1 MTNIEGERVEEEEKK
16 PKKANKFLFFIK
28 ACFKAFFVGGLLLI
42 LGLIFIA
49 NSYYSS
55 LVNEFKHLQ
64 PKNNATQTVYYDK
77 NEEVIYESYGAKE
90 SEPVKLSEIPDYAV
104 KATLAAED
112 LDYYRHDA
120 YDLKGIFRAVYR
132 NYTTSTGS
140 RLDKLKVILDQ
151 KSYTEGGSTITQQ
164 LVKNRYLTNERSFE
178 RKVKEIVYAIELE
191 KKYTKDEILEQYLSN
206 IYYGEQALGIINA
219 SQAYYGKDAK
229 DLTLAEASMLAG
241 LPAAPTQYS
250 PVSGDFFE
258 SKKRQEY
265 VLQRMYLA
273 GFITLDEAKAA
284 ANEELVFDDKKDI
297 VMSKYPF
304 YVDWV
309 NEEVIKQYGKEKAES
324 GGLKVYTSLD
334 PKIQE
339 MAEKKAKEQVEKF
352 KYNNVSNA
360 AVVVMDTE
368 SGEVVAMVGGTDYEK
383 SKVNVATALRQPG
396 SSFKPVVYYTGLE
409 NGYTAVSKFIDKY
422 VNFGGNPAYAPR
434 NYSGGYS
441 GYVTMRDSLARSL
454 NIPAVE
460 MLKLVG
466 LDKVIETA
474 DKAGLG
480 LGEEAKKCGLSLAL
494 GCKEMRLI
502 DLAGVYGTFANNG
515 LQKKPKGY
523 VKILDSSGEN
533 IAKKD
538 KAEQIFDSA
547 NSYIITHILSD
558 EKARRVVFGAGNKL
572 EIKRPAAAKTG
583 TTDNYTD
590 SWTIG
595 FTPDYLVGVW
605 MGNNDRKPMR
615 VISGIEGAAYI
626 WHDIMTEIHKDLP
639 VRDFT
644 RPYGISELKINPTS
658 GDVVKTGSWG
668 KTEIFKSGTEPK
680 GKEDLSY
687 LNIFR

>member
-1 MTNIEGERVEEEEKK
+1 MVHIEAERFEEEEEE
-16 PKKANKFLFFIK
+16 PKKRNNFLFFLKICLK
-28 ACFKAFFVGGLLLI
+28 SFFVGGSLLL
-42 LGLIFIA
+42 LGALLIVFT
-49 NSYYSS
+49 YYSS
-55 LVNEFKHLQ
+55 LINEFKHLQ
-64 PKNNATQTVYYDK
+64 PKENVTQTVFYDK
-77 NEEVIYESYGAKE
+77 NEDIIYESFGAGKPQE
-90 SEPVKLSEIPDYAV
+90 TKLSELPDSLI
-104 KATLAAED
+104 KATLASED
-112 LDYYRHDA
+112 LDFYNHEA
-120 YDLKGIFRAVYR
+120 YDLKGIVRAVYS
-132 NYTTSTGS
+132 NYQSSEEHG
-140 RLDKLKVILDQ
+140 LKKLKVLLDE

-164 LVKNRYLTNERSFE
+164 LVKNRYLTNERSFS
-178 RKVKEIVYAIELE
+178 RKIKEVVYALELE
-191 KKYTKDEILEQYLSN
+191 KKYSKDEILEMYLSY
-206 IYYGEQALGIINA
+206 IYYGEQSLGIKNA
-219 SQAYYGKDAK
+219 ASTYFNKDVN
-229 DLTLAEASMLAG
+229 DLTLAEITILSG
-241 LPAAPTQYS
+241 LPAAPTRYS
-250 PVSGDFFE
+250 PISGDFFE

-273 GFITLDEAKAA
+273 NYITLDEAKEA
-284 ANEELVFDDKKDI
+284 ANTELDFAGKIEFVT
-297 VMSKYPF
+297 KYPYF
-304 YVDWV
+304 VDWLK
-309 NEEVIKQYGKEKAES
+309 NDLINIYGKETVES
-324 GGLKVYTSLD
+324 SGLKVYTSLD

-339 MAEKKAKEQVEKF
+339 IAEKKAKEQVEKF

-368 SGEVVAMVGGTDYEK
+368 SGEVKAMVGGTDYDK

-409 NGYTAVSKFIDKY
+409 NGYTATSKFIDKY

-434 NYSGGYS
+434 NYSGGFS

-466 LDKVIETA
+466 MDKVIEIA

-480 LGEEAKKCGLSLAL
+480 LGEDAKKCGLSLAL

-515 LQKKPKGY
+515 LQKKPRGY
-523 VKILDSSGEN
+523 VKILDSSGKN
-533 IAKKD
+533 IVKKD
-538 KAEQIFDSA
+538 KGEQIFDSA

-558 EKARRVVFGAGNKL
+558 EKARRVVFGSGNKL

-605 MGNNDRKPMR
+605 IGNNDRKPMK

-626 WHDIMTEIHKDLP
+626 WHDVMTEIHKDIP

-644 RPYGISELKINPTS
+644 RPYGISEVKINPTS

-680 GKEDLSY
+680 GKENLSY